1 MRYLLRFIL
10 QFVAVTC
17 LLLVAQ
23 PLRADSPGRREPARV
38 TVYPV
43 SRVRE
48 GGWYLQRITIQG
60 EFQPSIGASLE
71 EALPDSL
78 LNDHERHVMAWDM
91 AGLLRWDVDFARG
104 IDAGDRYSI
113 VFERFLG
120 DNGEVRYGR
129 LLAAELL
136 VSGRQ
141 VSIYA
146 FDAPDGR
153 IVYFDGEGRSLER
166 SYLSAPVDFQ
176 KISSGFSR
184 SRYHP
189 VLHRWRKH
197 EGIDYAADPGTPVRT
212 IADGVV
218 VRAGWSG
225 GYGRMVEIRHANG
238 IVTRYGHLS
247 AFAAGLQP
255 RMSVPQGAVI
265 GAVGSSGLATGPHLH
280 FELRI
285 NGVATDPR
293 FMPREGGKPIAEDDR
308 VSFTI
313 QRQKLRGLMDEPP
326 VTTLSA
332 NTH

>member
-1 MRYLLRFIL
+1 MRILLRLLL
-10 QFVAVTC
+10 QFVAVSC
-17 LLLVAQ
+17 LLLVAH
-23 PLRADSPGRREPARV
+23 PARAEKPGAREPARV

-43 SRVRE
+43 SRIRE
-48 GGWYLQRITIQG
+48 GGYYLQRIAIQG
-60 EFQPSIGASLE
+60 DFAPSIGASLE

-78 LNDHERHVMAWDM
+78 LNDHERHVMAWDI

-104 IDAGDRYSI
+104 LDAGDHYAI

-120 DNGEVRYGR
+120 EGGEVRYGR
-129 LLAAELL
+129 LLAAELQ
-136 VSGRQ
+136 VSGRA

-153 IVYFDGEGRSLER
+153 IVYYDGEGRSLER

-176 KISSGFSR
+176 RISSGFSR

-189 VLHRWRKH
+189 VLHRWRAH
-197 EGIDYAADPGTPVRT
+197 QGIDYAADPGTPVRT

-218 VRAGWSG
+218 VRAGWAG

-247 AFAAGLQP
+247 KFTPGLQP
-255 RMSVPQGAVI
+255 RMQVSQGTVI

-280 FELRI
+280 FELRV

-293 FMPREGGKPIAEDDR
+293 FLPREGGTPIAEEDR
-308 VSFTI
+308 VSFVL
-313 QRQKLRGLMDEPP
+313 QQQKLRGLMDEPA
-326 VTTLSA
+326 VATLSA
-332 NTH
+332 NTP

>member
-23 PLRADSPGRREPARV
+23 PARADLPGRREPARV
-38 TVYPV
+38 TIYPV

-104 IDAGDRYSI
+104 LDAGDHYSI

-136 VSGRQ
+136 VSGRA

-153 IVYFDGEGRSLER
+153 IV
-166 SYLSAPVDFQ
+166 
-176 KISSGFSR
+176 
-184 SRYHP
+184 
-189 VLHRWRKH
+189 
-197 EGIDYAADPGTPVRT
+197 
-212 IADGVV
+212 
-218 VRAGWSG
+218 
-225 GYGRMVEIRHANG
+225 
-238 IVTRYGHLS
+238 
-247 AFAAGLQP
+247 
-255 RMSVPQGAVI
+255 
-265 GAVGSSGLATGPHLH
+265 
-280 FELRI
+280 
-285 NGVATDPR
+285 
-293 FMPREGGKPIAEDDR
+293 
-308 VSFTI
+308 
-313 QRQKLRGLMDEPP
+313 
-326 VTTLSA
+326 
-332 NTH
+332 